1 MLTYIHRIWLDICL
15 GICYLSYMVGHIFLN
30 VCILY
35 GRIVV
40 IHLLI
45 MHNILAYTVWLDM
58 FCIPVLSGC
67 SCVWIQG
74 RYKSGKAEM
83 SYEMLMLLMH
93 LKWLTY
99 LQRKIILI
107 MSLIIHMLV
116 LSVTLIT

>member
-116 LSVTLIT
+116 LSVTLIK